1 MKANHTL
8 FQTAF
13 SIRNAVILLTCCLAA
28 LCADCVSAA
37 DTAPPRS
44 AGVGTASFL
53 ENSLVT
59 IDVSHK
65 QYDYF
70 QPWAVRTEN
79 NEKSGVVIAPR
90 QILTTAEYLND
101 ATLIRLQKG
110 GRGLWVNARL
120 QWIDY
125 HANLALVTTGD
136 AGFWKGLQPVLLSDH
151 FPTEGTVQVVR
162 WRNGNREIRKAE
174 ITRLSVQ
181 RSKLSFL
188 EYFQASLDS
197 EIDGAGWAEAVIS
210 DGMVHGLT
218 CSQDAKTTEVIPSP
232 FIRFI
237 MEGAQ
242 KGNGSYPGLGFFDFV
257 WQKAENPATLS
268 HLKLPGEPMG
278 VILNEFV
285 GIDGTNA
292 LLQTHDVLVQIGDHA
307 IDTDGDYSDPTYG
320 HLSLENLATHNKWAG
335 ENVLLK
341 VWRDGQYKEIT
352 YPLPKVHYS
361 KELVSEQVFDQ
372 APEYLMAGGLIFQ
385 PLTGPYLR
393 NWGSDWRRKAPFR
406 LAYYDQDKPTTT
418 YPSRLLLSLVLPDA
432 CNMGYQDYRFMVLD
446 KVNGQ
451 AISSLRQLAEALTKP
466 INGFHEVE
474 FAPGEAVHRLVL
486 DAGEMEA
493 ATKRVM
499 QRYGIEHDRVLAPA
513 P

>member
-1 MKANHTL
+1 MKTIHTL
-8 FQTAF
+8 IHTA
-13 SIRNAVILLTCCLAA
+13 NLLRKALCLLAIGLAA
-28 LCADCVSAA
+28 QCQCVQAA
-37 DTAPPRS
+37 DNSLSRAARP
-44 AGVGTASFL
+44 ASSFW
-53 ENSLVT
+53 ENSVVT
-59 IDVSHK
+59 IDVSRK

-70 QPWAVRTEN
+70 QPWAVRTES

-90 QILTTAEYLND
+90 QIVTTADHLND

-125 HANLALVTTGD
+125 HANLALITTED
-136 AGFWKGLQPVLLSDH
+136 EGFWKGLEPALLSDH

-181 RSKLSFL
+181 RAKLSFL

-197 EIDGAGWAEAVIS
+197 EIDGAGWSEAVIS
-210 DGMVHGLT
+210 EGMLHGLA
-218 CSQDAKTTEVIPSP
+218 CAQDSKTTLVIPAH
-232 FIRFI
+232 FIRFVVD
-237 MEGAQ
+237 GAQ
-242 KGNGSYPGLGFFDFV
+242 KGKGSYPGLGFFDFV

-268 HLKLPGEPMG
+268 YLKLPGEPKG
-278 VILNEFV
+278 VILSEFV
-285 GIDGTNA
+285 GMDGTNG
-292 LLQTHDVLVQIGDHA
+292 LLQTRDVIVQIGNHA

-341 VWRDGQYKEIT
+341 VWRNGQYKEIT
-352 YPLPKVHYS
+352 YPLPKVDYS

-372 APEYLMAGGLIFQ
+372 APEYLMVGGLIFQ

-393 NWGSDWRRKAPFR
+393 NWGADWRRKAPFR
-406 LAYYDQDKPTTT
+406 LAYYDQDKPTST
-418 YPSRLLLSLVLPDA
+418 YPSRVLLSIVLPDA
-432 CNMGYQDYRFMVLD
+432 YNMGYQDYRFMVLD
-446 KVNGQ
+446 KVNGL
-451 AISSLRQLAEALTKP
+451 AISNLRQLAEALTKP

-486 DAGEMEA
+486 DGTEMET
-493 ATKRVM
+493 ATRRVM
-499 QRYGIEHDRVLAPA
+499 QRYGIEKDRVLAPA